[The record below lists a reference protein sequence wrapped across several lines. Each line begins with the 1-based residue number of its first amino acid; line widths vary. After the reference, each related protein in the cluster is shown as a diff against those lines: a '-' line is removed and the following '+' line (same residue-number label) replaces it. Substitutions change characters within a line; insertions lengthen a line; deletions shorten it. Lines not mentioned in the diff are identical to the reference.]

1 MNSESDPSEL
11 FDDDYLHF
19 YAERTSS
26 AQSGADIEILWSTL
40 ALAGGLDVLD
50 LACGAGR
57 IANRL
62 AARGCRVTG
71 LDVSAVLLEHARR
84 DAAARGV
91 AVEYVLGTMSDLP
104 WRERFDRALSW
115 FTSFG
120 FLDDTAD
127 RGVLRAVR
135 EVLRPGGLFL
145 IEHLHRDQ
153 VLRGF
158 REEIVV
164 ERGDDFMI
172 DRNRFDPIRG
182 RIDTQRTMIRGGAI
196 RRLRFSVRLF
206 AFSELRDWLLDAGFR
221 RVVGLDGKGGPL
233 RTDCPRMIVV
243 AEK

>member
-1 MNSESDPSEL
+1 MNAASDPSQL
-11 FDDDYLHF
+11 FDDDYLYF
-19 YAERTSS
+19 YAERTSP
-26 AQSGADIEILWSTL
+26 AQSDADVEILWRTL
-40 ALAGGLDVLD
+40 ALASGLDVLD

-84 DAAARGV
+84 DAEARGV
-91 AVEYVLGTMSDLP
+91 AVEYVLGTMIDLP

-115 FTSFG
+115 FTAFG
-120 FLDDTAD
+120 YLDDAAD

-135 EVLRPGGLFL
+135 EALRPGGLFL

-153 VLRGF
+153 VLRVF

-164 ERGDDFMI
+164 EHGDDFLI
-172 DRNRFDPIRG
+172 DRNSFDPITG
-182 RIDTQRTMIRGGAI
+182 RIDTQRTIIRGGEV

-206 AFSELRDWLLDAGFR
+206 AFSELRDWLLDAGFL
-221 RVVGLDGKGGPL
+221 RVVGHDGRGGPL
-233 RTDCPRMIVV
+233 RGDCPRMIVV
-243 AEK
+243 AER